1 LLAAFEAGNIA
12 EARRIHLKLFPL
24 CRDLL
29 GLATNPIPVKQ
40 AMALLGRG
48 NAELRLPLYPLDERG
63 LASLRRSLERYGL
76 LRGEPGIR

>member
-1 LLAAFEAGNIA
+1 LLASFEAGNLA

-76 LRGEPGIR
+76 LRGEPGI